1 MRIGREKELAREKE
15 RNKERKK
22 RGNRKYGQAKLRH
35 SRKGILSCMMAAVV
49 GSIFI
54 ALIVTAFL
62 SKGKS
67 EAIIGSFGLF
77 TMILAVIG
85 LVTGIRGF
93 RERDK
98 NYVTCK
104 TGIGINGTVFLLL
117 VAVFI
122 TGGMI

>member
-1 MRIGREKELAREKE
+1 MRIGREKEQARERE

-49 GSIFI
+49 SIIFA
-54 ALIVTAFL
+54 ALLVTAFL

-67 EAIIGSFGLF
+67 AAIIGSFGLF

-85 LVTGIRGF
+85 LAIGFRGF
-93 RERDK
+93 REREK
-98 NYVTCK
+98 NYTTCK
-104 TGIGINGTVFLLL
+104 VGLGINGLILILLT
-117 VAVFI
+117 AVFV
-122 TGGMI
+122 GGMM